1 MKPIWVDECYTFYG
15 VDHSSFASFFD
26 SILSGINFSPPLYF
40 LVNWFANIWFTISIE
55 ILRLESIFWTVIGLV
70 LFYQTTRKTFGIGP
84 TVISIMLVVSQS
96 NLLLDNS
103 IEARHYTM
111 FFASASW
118 VFFTLS
124 TFKCS
129 SKHIP
134 RKVHFLLFSSHL
146 CLCLTHYVGIV
157 FSILVGV
164 GFLFCK
170 NDKQLI
176 KRVPW
181 SMLSCWAL
189 VLPVYLFLLQN
200 QSSHLSAWHRDDSL
214 IALFKNYDYVGSVIS
229 LILVPLTFLL
239 FPLNKNSSLFS
250 TSSNDRLIVMI
261 SILWFLTPVFFW
273 LLANLSP
280 LNLLKDRYFIPK
292 EVGLLTILAFF
303 CLRIGSLFRTT
314 KKNELVMWS
323 VPLLVVSVF
332 STFTIFL
339 YHKRSSFGYS
349 ENRNYHHWLSVDERI
364 EKLNSPIVLSGDPL
378 FFPNAYRNNDQYFF
392 RIDDE
397 NLINVY
403 SKFSSK
409 IQLVNPS
416 QILAWDSFILIGDK
430 NSFENLNLS
439 SFLAT
444 EIGKVHEKLP
454 LLIKKFERI

>member
-40 LVNWFANIWFTISIE
+40 LVNWFTASCFTMNIE
-55 ILRLESIFWTVIGLV
+55 VLRLESILWTVIGLV
-70 LFYQTTRKTFGIGP
+70 LFYQASRKTFGVGP
-84 TVISIMLVVSQS
+84 SAISIMLVVSQS
-96 NLLLDNS
+96 NLLLANS

-170 NDKQLI
+170 KDKQLI

-189 VLPVYLFLLQN
+189 LLPIYLFILQN
-200 QSSHLSAWHRDDSL
+200 QSSHLSTWPRDDSL
-214 IALFKNYDYVGSVIS
+214 IALLENYDYAGLGIS

-239 FPLNKNSSLFS
+239 FPLKKFFIPFS
-250 TSSNDRLIVMI
+250 TNSNDRFIIAI

-273 LLANLSP
+273 VLANLSP

-292 EVGLLTILAFF
+292 EVGLLSILAFA
-303 CLRIGSLFRTT
+303 LSKLGTLFGTNQKEELT
-314 KKNELVMWS
+314 KRS
-323 VPLLVVSVF
+323 IPLLLIYSILV
-332 STFTIFL
+332 IFF
-339 YHKRSSFGYS
+339 YYKRSSFGYS
-349 ENRNYHHWLSVDERI
+349 ENRNYYHWLIIDDSVEN
-364 EKLNSPIVLSGDPL
+364 LNFPIVLSGDPL
-378 FFPNAYRNNDQYFF
+378 FFPNAYRNKDKYFF

-397 NLINVY
+397 NLKNIY
-403 SKFSSK
+403 SKFSSN

-416 QILAWDSFILIGDK
+416 QFLTWDSFILIGEK

-439 SFLAT
+439 SFSST
-444 EIGKVHEKLP
+444 EIGKVHERLP